1 MNIPA
6 DTLQALEE
14 LDIPIDVMDPAEM
27 SSFSQIKKLTIRG
40 RIEFDDLVDLLTEMK
55 SLKVVRLV
63 TRFDGGPISFTVNP
77 TVTPADIEKRFPD
90 HRFIW
95 D

>member
-1 MNIPA
+1 MKVQ
-6 DTLQALEE
+6 TLEE

-63 TRFDGGPISFTVNP
+63 NRFKGGQISFGGNP
-77 TVTPADIEKRFPD
+77 LVTTMDIEKRFPN
-90 HRFIW
+90 HKFIW